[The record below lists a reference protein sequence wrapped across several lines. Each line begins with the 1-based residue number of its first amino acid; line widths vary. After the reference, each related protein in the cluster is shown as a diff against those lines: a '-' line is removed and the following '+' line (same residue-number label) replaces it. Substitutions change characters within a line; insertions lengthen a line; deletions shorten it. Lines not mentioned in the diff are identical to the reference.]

1 MAPVAVRFHPAAA
14 QEAESAYDWYA
25 ARDLSVAH
33 GFREELR
40 HAVDAVADNPRIW
53 PRAMEVGLDVTSF
66 RDFRSAWYTYCAR
79 TRSKSSLWLTVD
91 DGPATGDPESDS
103 PSNVRMQRAA
113 LRAAR

>member
-1 MAPVAVRFHPAAA
+1 MTGTLLATFRWRTG
-14 QEAESAYDWYA
+14 SARNSDTPSTLL
-25 ARDLSVAH
+25 RTIRAH
-33 GFREELR
+33 GL
-40 HAVDAVADNPRIW
+40 
-53 PRAMEVGLDVTSF
+53 AMEVGLDVTSF